1 MSSVVEQ
8 AIEEIRRKSQKRLYQ
23 TDFQAWKADVLGYR
37 TYEKM
42 QHIGDTALFGEIPR
56 TVIKSANGTSKSF
69 EVAAMI
75 GWVGSVFEPG
85 ETVSIISAPS
95 IPQLEKVIF
104 AYLKSNYSRA
114 ADRYNRE
121 IKNAAKFPG
130 WIDESLSWNYQGNG
144 GKVSLAFGRRPPQGS
159 DPVSVFQGVRSMH
172 GKTYVFFDEA
182 GGMAREMF
190 TAAEAVMTGSDS
202 RFVGIGNP
210 DNSGTFFEDIWR
222 LDKFKNEYNRFT
234 ISAFDLPTLTGEVV
248 YPDDPAMERQMLK
261 SLTSASWVEHKKRVW
276 GEKDARYKAKVEGE
290 FPGTA
295 GNAFFGQENIDK
307 AWDTQ
312 IQVTPEM
319 RPILGVDVARYG
331 QDESVV
337 YSNFGGNV
345 RLLDSWGQLST
356 VDSARRIHKL
366 AVEAD
371 AALVRIDAAG
381 VGGGVFDDLDQLD
394 EFFPRNYDIEAV
406 NGGERSPDPAQW
418 ANMRAYSHDSLRGQM
433 REGMIDL
440 DIEDDELREQLSIV
454 TYKFNQR
461 GAIQITPKDDMKT
474 EMGGS
479 PDRLDALIYATFD
492 TQQLMAYQSG
502 AKTGEVFREEPETF
516 FYREYESEVLYAPE
530 MPY

>member
-42 QHIGDTALFGEIPR
+42 QMIGDTALFGAIPR
-56 TVIKSANGTSKSF
+56 TVIKSANGTAKSF
-69 EVAAMI
+69 EISAMI
-75 GWVGSVFEPG
+75 SWAGSVFELG
-85 ETVSIISAPS
+85 ETISIVSAPS
-95 IPQLEKVIF
+95 VPQLERVIW
-104 AYLKSNYSRA
+104 AYLKNNYSTA
-114 ADRYNRE
+114 AARFAE
-121 IKNAAKFPG
+121 GLPKAQKFPG
-130 WIDESLSWNYQGNG
+130 WIDESLAWNYSESS
-144 GKVSLAFGRRPPQGS
+144 GKRSLAFARKPPEQ
-159 DPVSVFQGVRSMH
+159 DAVSVFQGVRSMH
-172 GKTYVFFDEA
+172 GKTFVWFDEA
-182 GGMAREMF
+182 GGMSRQMF
-190 TAAEAVMTGSDS
+190 TAAEAVMTGADA
-202 RFVGIGNP
+202 RFTGIGNP
-210 DNSGTFFEDIWR
+210 DNSGTMFEDIFTLEKYR
-222 LDKFKNEYNRFT
+222 DEYNRFT
-234 ISAFDLPTLTGEVV
+234 ISAYDLPTLTGEVV
-248 YPDDPAMERQMLK
+248 YPHNPKMEQQMLK
-261 SLTSASWVEHKKRVW
+261 SLTSVGWVEHKKRVW
-276 GEKDARYKAKVEGE
+276 GEQDARYKAKVLGE

-295 GNAFFGQENIDK
+295 GNAFFGQETIDT

-433 REGMIDL
+433 REGKIDL

-492 TQQLMAYQSG
+492 TQQLMGYQSG
-502 AKTGEVFREEPETF
+502 TKTGEVFREEPETF
-516 FYREYESEVLYAPE
+516 FYREYETEVLYAPE